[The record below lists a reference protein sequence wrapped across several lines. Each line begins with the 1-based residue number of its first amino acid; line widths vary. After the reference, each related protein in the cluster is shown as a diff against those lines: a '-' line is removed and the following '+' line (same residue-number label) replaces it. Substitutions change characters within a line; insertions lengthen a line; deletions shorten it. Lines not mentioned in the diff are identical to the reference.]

1 MVLQNNPKWNENTEY
16 ALGLHKKL
24 ISSLGCWPEYFDKS
38 SEIKSKIFTTT
49 QIAVVMILIKNFISY
64 GKCGTDEELIDG
76 LILITLSSL
85 SIMKI
90 ILPWYY
96 KNLQINILNSVIDDW
111 FFVNDDKSR
120 KIMLKY
126 AKIGRIVLIIQSI
139 GTYGS
144 FIPLMTRYPSV
155 IEITNEYNNDTVFLR
170 NTLFGP
176 RCWISMTMSWY
187 LYIGY
192 YIILSIDILIL
203 GTSFVGSHV
212 FLFSI
217 AMHLCGQFE
226 ILSNS
231 IKNINVNEYYK
242 QRFFIK
248 NFVKRHNHLLE
259 VLKKFEKA
267 CNLLIFIEVY
277 ANIFLIVMNGFLM
290 LRSLDTFDKILTLKT
305 LVRMFLLYL
314 QIYLYSWIG
323 EYSSYWSSHL
333 QLSIYNRNWYD
344 LEPKIIKDLSF
355 IISRSQY
362 EFHLTAGKIQNMNMS
377 SFKNIIKS
385 IFSLLSILRLMF
397 DN

>member
-176 RCWISMTMSWY
+176 RCWISMTMS
-187 LYIGY
+187 
-192 YIILSIDILIL
+192 
-203 GTSFVGSHV
+203 
-212 FLFSI
+212 
-217 AMHLCGQFE
+217 C
-226 ILSNS
+226 
-231 IKNINVNEYYK
+231 
-242 QRFFIK
+242 
-248 NFVKRHNHLLE
+248 
-259 VLKKFEKA
+259 
-267 CNLLIFIEVY
+267 
-277 ANIFLIVMNGFLM
+277 
-290 LRSLDTFDKILTLKT
+290 
-305 LVRMFLLYL
+305 
-314 QIYLYSWIG
+314 WIG